1 MTQQTTNRILM
12 VKPCSFYKNPQAVDN
27 LFYGKPLAVE
37 GFSSEWDNLRKTL
50 QSKGI
55 DVFSYY
61 DDNQARPD
69 SIFPNNWFSTHP
81 GGRMCLYPM
90 AMENRRTEKENA
102 LSDLEKLYP
111 DLYNLEGHIKD
122 NRFLEGTG
130 SMVLDRKNKVAYA
143 AASQRTDLK
152 LFYQWCVE
160 LGYEPV
166 YFHTNQNNPVYH
178 TNVLMSIGENYSI
191 VCSELLEDLQER
203 ERLISSLSAHRPLLD
218 IPIEHAFNFCAN
230 VIELKSP
237 SGDGLLVMSERSYNK
252 YDHKQKGWLLDKV
265 TEIVSC
271 DLSTI
276 ENLGGGGAR
285 CMIAELF

>member
-50 QSKGI
+50 QSKGV

-61 DDNQARPD
+61 DDNPSRPD

-81 GGRMCLYPM
+81 GGKMCLYPM
-90 AMENRRTEKENA
+90 AMENRRAEKENA

-111 DLYNLEGHIKD
+111 DLYSLEDHIKD

-130 SMVLDRKNKVAYA
+130 SMVLDRKNKIAYA

-152 LFYQWCVE
+152 LFYRWCVD

-166 YFHTNQNNPVYH
+166 YFRTNQNNPVYH

-191 VCSELLEDLQER
+191 VCSELIEDLQER
-203 ERLISSLSAHRPLLD
+203 ERLVSSLSKHRPLLD
-218 IPIEHAFNFCAN
+218 ISIEHAFNFCAN

-237 SGDGLLVMSERSYNK
+237 SGDGLLVMSERSHNK
-252 YDHKQKGWLLDKV
+252 YSHKQKGWLLDKV
-265 TEIVSC
+265 SEIVSC